1 MRFAELGPSTTA
13 SVFSR
18 VEKRAGS
25 SRAAGV
31 FASAAA
37 AANTA
42 HAIARRRRRVAPDR
56 GKYRTSERLDV
67 MAGASRSGRRRRRTF
82 AAFAAEVGN
91 GEQQRRGLERG
102 AEVERRTDAPVAPG
116 QVRHRGQE

>member
-1 MRFAELGPSTTA
+1 MRFGEVAPSVTA

-67 MAGASRSGRRRRRTF
+67 MAGAPRSGPPLPPPVP
-82 AAFAAEVGN
+82 AFGPGDGN
-91 GEQQRRGLERG
+91 GPAPAPRPGLG
-102 AEVERRTDAPVAPG
+102 A
-116 QVRHRGQE
+116 

>member
-1 MRFAELGPSTTA
+1 MRFGEIAPSVTA

-56 GKYRTSERLDV
+56 GKYRTSEWLDV
-67 MAGASRSGRRRRRTF
+67 MAGASRSGRRRAC

-116 QVRHRGQE
+116 QVRD

>member
-1 MRFAELGPSTTA
+1 MRFGEVAPSVTA

-67 MAGASRSGRRRRRTF
+67 MAGAPPAGPPCRRPLP
-82 AAFAAEVGN
+82 AVGPAG
-91 GEQQRRGLERG
+91 GEG
-102 AEVERRTDAPVAPG
+102 AGPAPRPGAGARDENAP
-116 QVRHRGQE
+116 H